1 MGRENSSNNGPGN
14 INAEDGSIANRT
26 GRNSGDVMSNAAA
39 AQQIAQDRTNKEI
52 NKIKADLIATIIM
65 EKTRNLKNEQ
75 KTNIK
80 AFCDKE

>member
-1 MGRENSSNNGPGN
+1 MTNS
-14 INAEDGSIANRT
+14 AL
-26 GRNSGDVMSNAAA
+26 
-39 AQQIAQDRTNKEI
+39 AQQIAIDRTNKEI

-80 AFCDKE
+80 AFCDKEQFLEMYE